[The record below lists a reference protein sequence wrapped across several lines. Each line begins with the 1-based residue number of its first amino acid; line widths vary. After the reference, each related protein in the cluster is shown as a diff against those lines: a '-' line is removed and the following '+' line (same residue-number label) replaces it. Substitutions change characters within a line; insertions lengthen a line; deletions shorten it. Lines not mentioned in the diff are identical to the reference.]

1 MRLAPSAIGLACL
14 VLSGN
19 AVAAQQTDPFQY
31 PTRMR
36 SEAQQYLSNCSS
48 ITSDQSSQAD
58 CKSNGASFASK
69 YYEALEGNTDDQWDI
84 GLMFSRG
91 ALHGVTPNPTLSCAW
106 WIVTDDS
113 GGTLPVNPSV
123 RTLAYLCRR
132 SPVAVSAAKSI
143 EAEMTKVAN
152 LTY

>member
-1 MRLAPSAIGLACL
+1 MRPTLPVAALM
-14 VLSGN
+14 VLFFNGN
-19 AVAAQQTDPFQY
+19 AAAAQQTDPFQY
-31 PTRMR
+31 QVRIR

-48 ITSDQSSQAD
+48 AAGDQGTQIA
-58 CKSNGASFASK
+58 CKTDGAKFASK

-91 ALHGVTPNPTLSCAW
+91 ALHGVTPNPILSCAW